1 VLWGRVMPAV
11 ASGCA
16 NNEAMVC
23 RAATRSLRTTTRAL
37 GASVGDKAQD
47 KLWDAERGEQA
58 AVGAVMDAGPDVQ
71 EAWNGSASHLRRSA
85 PVCLLLASFDQFALT
100 PT

>member
-1 VLWGRVMPAV
+1 M
-11 ASGCA
+11 
-16 NNEAMVC
+16 
-23 RAATRSLRTTTRAL
+23 RSLRTTTRAL

-71 EAWNGSASHLRRSA
+71 EAWNGSQPTRKPSAPSA